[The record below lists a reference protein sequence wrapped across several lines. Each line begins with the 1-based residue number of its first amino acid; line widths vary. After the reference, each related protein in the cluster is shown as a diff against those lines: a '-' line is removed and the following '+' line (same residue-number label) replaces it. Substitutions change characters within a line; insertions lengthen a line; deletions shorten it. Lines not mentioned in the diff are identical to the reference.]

1 MSSTKPQYLPQPQ
14 SPLLG
19 RLPFEIR
26 RMIWT
31 SLLHH
36 APKSV
41 HIVRCRDKATDLQY
55 IVCREGVRPTFLGW
69 NCCKFCV
76 NAARRK
82 EMGWGLEY
90 GRFCGLKRPFGDL
103 VAVGRT
109 CSFAYAETSPHIYS
123 AGTFIFAN
131 ATNFLHFNSAVRAGP
146 HCHQHHQHIRS
157 VKIYWNLAG
166 DFFVGDEEDFLIQLS
181 VLCDVARGL
190 SGLRRFV
197 ILMPPVH
204 WYGREDMVARVLAP
218 LESLR
223 CAWELSMHLSIGE
236 GEKQV
241 VDLGRVFGK
250 LGWRGAVGGYRLLND
265 YDVGWVIQVLGA
277 HGR

>member
-1 MSSTKPQYLPQPQ
+1 STTMMLKQLEPSLTKPQYFPQPQ

-36 APKSV
+36 VPKSV

-55 IVCREGVRPTFLGW
+55 VVCREGVRPTLLGW

-109 CSFAYAETSPHIYS
+109 CLFAYAETSPHIYS
-123 AGTFIFAN
+123 SGTFIFAN
-131 ATNFLHFNSAVRAGP
+131 ATNFLHFNSAIRAGP

-166 DFFVGDEEDFLIQLS
+166 DFFLGDEEDFLIQLS
-181 VLCDVARGL
+181 VLCDMARGL

-204 WYGREDMVARVLAP
+204 WYGREDMARVLAP
-218 LESLR
+218 
-223 CAWELSMHLSIGE
+223 CAAREPALCVGAEYAPFVWGGGEAGVGLGE
-236 GEKQV
+236 GVWE
-241 VDLGRVFGK
+241 
-250 LGWRGAVGGYRLLND
+250 VGVAGSC
-265 YDVGWVIQVLGA
+265 GWV
-277 HGR
+277 